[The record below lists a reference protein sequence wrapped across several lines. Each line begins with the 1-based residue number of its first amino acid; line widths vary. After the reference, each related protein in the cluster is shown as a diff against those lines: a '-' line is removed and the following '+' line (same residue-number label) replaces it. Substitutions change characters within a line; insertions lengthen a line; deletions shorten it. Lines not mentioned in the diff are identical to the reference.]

1 MVKICGLRHAQNL
14 LEISQSPGLDWVGF
28 IFYGR
33 SPRCAEPV
41 LDASFAQKFPLR
53 KAGVFVNESP
63 DVMVEKAARFGLDAL
78 QLHGSESPEICREM
92 RRRLP
97 GTEIWK
103 AFSVGEDFD
112 FQQVAFYEGD
122 CDKFLFD
129 AKGPAPGGN
138 GTAFDWRL
146 LENYRGATPFWLSG
160 GIGPEHA
167 EILRNYRHPR
177 LGGLD
182 LNSRFELEPG
192 LKNVAML
199 RVFLTQLGGQAH
211 PTQTIDNQ

>member
-14 LEISQSPGLDWVGF
+14 LEISQLPGPDWVGF

-33 SPRCAEPV
+33 SPRCAEPM
-41 LDASFAQKFPLR
+41 LDAGFAQKFPLR

-63 DVMVEKAARFGLDAL
+63 DVMVEKATQFGLDAL
-78 QLHGSESPEICREM
+78 QLHGSESPEICLEM

-97 GTEIWK
+97 GLEIWK
-103 AFSVGEDFD
+103 AFSVGENFD
-112 FQQVAFYEGD
+112 FQQVAVFGD
-122 CDKFLFD
+122 CCDKFLFD

-138 GTAFDWRL
+138 GTTFDWRL
-146 LENYRGATPFWLSG
+146 LENYRSETPFWLSG

-167 EILRNYRHPR
+167 EILKNYQHPH
-177 LGGLD
+177 LAGLD

-192 LKNVAML
+192 LKNVAAL
-199 RVFLTQLGGQAH
+199 RDFLTKLG
-211 PTQTIDNQ
+211 